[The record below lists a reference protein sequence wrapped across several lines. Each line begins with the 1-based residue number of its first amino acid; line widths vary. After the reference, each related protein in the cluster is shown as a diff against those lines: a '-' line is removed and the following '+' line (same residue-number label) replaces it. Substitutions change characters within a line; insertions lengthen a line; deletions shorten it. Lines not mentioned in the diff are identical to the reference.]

1 MLTMEIEANQQKLEQ
16 DGNGKS
22 NKEKTGDSF

>member
-16 DGNGKS
+16 DGNGKKH
-22 NKEKTGDSF
+22 KEKQDDSF